1 MKRSF
6 TLMIFTLCLVFLTS
20 CSKNVENQTPYFEEK
35 DIDVLYEIPC
45 ENGNPETG
53 QPFEFITCDRFYLND
68 GEESNILNDHGTV
81 NGYILMNQNYH
92 AKSGDKNDE
101 IHFRVLFFADLK
113 EVTKDEYGNV
123 EYPGGYNGIYP
134 PKCEIADYNTGGKV
148 NIDWNKDTQ
157 RYGSITGKQKMTING
172 KKKKIEY
179 TIENFDF
186 TKDNNAKYDGD
197 YDMIYVIS
205 GIFTV
210 PKDYDGLVLSFAN
223 PNTSEENLKKI
234 ITGEELPAE
243 TLTGVFLGR
252 YKSRKENLKA

>member
-1 MKRSF
+1 MKKSF

-20 CSKNVENQTPYFEEK
+20 CSKNVENKTPYFEEK

-68 GEESNILNDHGTV
+68 GEESNILNDYGTV

-101 IHFRVLFFADLK
+101 IHFQVFFFVDLK
-113 EVTKDEYGNV
+113 DVKKDEYGNV

-134 PKCEIADYNTGGKV
+134 PKCEIADYNTGEKV
-148 NIDWNKDTQ
+148 NIDWSKDTQ
-157 RYGSITGKQKMTING
+157 RFGNITDKQKMTING

-179 TIENFDF
+179 TIEKFDF
-186 TKDNNAKYDGD
+186 TKDNSTKHDGN
-197 YDMIYVIS
+197 YDMIYVIN

-210 PKDYDGLVLSFAN
+210 PKDYDGLVLSFAS

-252 YKSRKENLKA
+252 YNSRKEI